1 MEEIRHL
8 GKVKTEQIKR
18 IGKELM
24 KLHPT
29 KFSSNFEDNK
39 RMVTLLARG
48 VTKRVRNQIAGYI
61 TQALASAAANPS
73 SESEEET

>member
-1 MEEIRHL
+1 M

-24 KLHPT
+24 KLYPT
-29 KFSSNFEDNK
+29 RFSSSFDDNK
-39 RMVTLLARG
+39 RMVNLLARG

-61 TQALASAAANPS
+61 TQALASAGANPS
-73 SESEEET
+73 SETEEET